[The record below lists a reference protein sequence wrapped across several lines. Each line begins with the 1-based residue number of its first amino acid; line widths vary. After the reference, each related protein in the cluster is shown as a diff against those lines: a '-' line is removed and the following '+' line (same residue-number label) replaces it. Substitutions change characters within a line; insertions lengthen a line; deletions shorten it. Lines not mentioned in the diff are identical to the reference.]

1 MLWTWRRGE
10 VAQRGVENDI
20 SQRLGISAS
29 EVGLCEPCL
38 LLVKDRRPQDPF
50 LGKPN
55 RPKPNRS
62 SA

>member
-38 LLVKDRRPQDPF
+38 LLGRTDDRRTPSLASPTT
-50 LGKPN
+50 
-55 RPKPNRS
+55 R
-62 SA
+62 